1 MGVADNKSVTMLR
14 RSRGLLLGAL
24 LCLPVGAAT
33 LERLSLDDVITKSTA
48 IVRGKIL
55 SSYSAFRGPM
65 IYTYYRVQV
74 LEQWKGAPALEVDVA
89 VPGGKASG
97 YEQVFSGAPA
107 LVAGSECVM
116 FLWTGRAGL
125 TQVIGLSQGLFD
137 VKRTDRGDVVAVRP
151 GTTELLLDPNTR
163 QPVSD
168 QAVALRLVEL
178 KQRIVRTLAA
188 GGSR

>member
-1 MGVADNKSVTMLR
+1 
-14 RSRGLLLGAL
+14 
-24 LCLPVGAAT
+24 
-33 LERLSLDDVITKSTA
+33 
-48 IVRGKIL
+48 
-55 SSYSAFRGPM
+55 
-65 IYTYYRVQV
+65 
-74 LEQWKGAPALEVDVA
+74 
-89 VPGGKASG
+89 
-97 YEQVFSGAPA
+97 
-107 LVAGSECVM
+107 M

-151 GTTELLLDPNTR
+151 GTTELMLDPNTR

-168 QAVALRLVEL
+168 QAVSLRLVEL